1 MIAFSIERKV
11 PDWQQ
16 MAATVKEEYGRSG
29 DPRYVW
35 LIGLTAALGG
45 FLFGY
50 DTGVIG
56 GAMPALEKYFQMDA
70 TQLGLSVAS
79 VFAGA
84 ILGAM
89 GGGWLSDLM
98 GRRRVLMLTGV
109 AFLLSGLLTGIAQT
123 VTQFDIGRFIGGIG
137 IGVALPIVGV
147 YLAEISPARYRG
159 RVVTLNQLVITF
171 GILISYVVGFVATNM
186 GEELWQV
193 NNSWRWMFGSEVI
206 PSAIFL
212 LALQFIPESP
222 RWLIQQGRI
231 EEAESIIAR
240 VEGTTDA
247 KEFVEEI
254 KQVINAEDISVR
266 QLFRPGLRTALSIG
280 IMLVIFDQI
289 TGINIVIYYIQK
301 ILLQL
306 GLTPEQA
313 WQGTLAV
320 GLVNFLT
327 TILALAVVD
336 RIGRKPL
343 LTYCPLIMGV
353 CMFFIGLQFFTEIFP
368 PLSVLAFIL
377 VYLFFYAL
385 GPGPVV
391 LLLLSEIFPT
401 HLRGKAVGI
410 STLFLWVSTYLVSE
424 QFPSWLVWSES
435 GTFWILAGTCFLYAL
450 YSWRVIPE
458 TKGMTLE
465 QIEQQWS
472 SEQTSEPLPRE

>member
-1 MIAFSIERKV
+1 
-11 PDWQQ
+11 

-306 GLTPEQA
+306 GLTPEQ
-313 WQGTLAV
+313 
-320 GLVNFLT
+320 
-327 TILALAVVD
+327 
-336 RIGRKPL
+336 
-343 LTYCPLIMGV
+343 
-353 CMFFIGLQFFTEIFP
+353 
-368 PLSVLAFIL
+368 
-377 VYLFFYAL
+377 YAAQL
-385 GPGPVV
+385 Y
-391 LLLLSEIFPT
+391 
-401 HLRGKAVGI
+401 K
-410 STLFLWVSTYLVSE
+410 
-424 QFPSWLVWSES
+424 ES
-435 GTFWILAGTCFLYAL
+435 
-450 YSWRVIPE
+450 
-458 TKGMTLE
+458 
-465 QIEQQWS
+465 Q
-472 SEQTSEPLPRE
+472 